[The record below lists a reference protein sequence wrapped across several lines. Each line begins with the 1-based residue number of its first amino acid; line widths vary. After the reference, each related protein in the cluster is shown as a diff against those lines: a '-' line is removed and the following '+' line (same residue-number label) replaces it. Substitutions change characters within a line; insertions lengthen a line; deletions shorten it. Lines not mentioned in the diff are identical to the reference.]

1 MEHHKANSHKLCAE
15 NQKNMA
21 AEIGRKVRQIK
32 IVLAPNF
39 SGNGAK
45 RKKFWRVFIRQITH
59 EEDHNISVYFLTLS
73 MCKRDFC
80 HQITFFCIENA
91 TFDY

>member
-21 AEIGRKVRQIK
+21 AEVRRKLRQNYFD
-32 IVLAPNF
+32 LAPNF

-73 MCKRDFC
+73 MCKSDFC
-80 HQITFFCIENA
+80 HQITFSCIENA